1 MQDMRKH
8 IEELKAIMSQNEER
22 RRLLEMVDIHEET
35 LLGWW
40 GGRELGDKPEYL
52 EHVQDSELRDDP
64 ERCALRDAAIA
75 KMLRDPDI
83 CAISWNW
90 RIGRATYFSQRG
102 EMNNTNTLHRDN
114 PSRRDAK
121 GNRMKKKNEPGAS
134 TKHTWHTVYLKKT

>member
-1 MQDMRKH
+1 
-8 IEELKAIMSQNEER
+8 
-22 RRLLEMVDIHEET
+22 MVDIHEET

-40 GGRELGDKPEYL
+40 RLRELGDKPEYL
-52 EHVQDSELRDDP
+52 ENVQDAGLRDNP

-75 KMLRDPDI
+75 KMLRDPNI

-114 PSRRDAK
+114 PFRRDAK
-121 GNRMKKKNEPGAS
+121 GNRMKNEPGTS